1 MNFIWALLQTHWGS
15 INDLGSLSQFFAI
28 LEKVQLGSDKPD
40 YHTLLAV
47 LTQILEGLILNVWR
61 IECGNLDAYASS
73 NPSAENIL
81 AKSHSILKNYATPSH
96 KNEPVKKASHPLN
109 VHLQIPNLQD
119 NVVHEKIVRL
129 TRDLLYVAELIN
141 AISSGDFGRIEDM
154 LSDLACMFWGAGS
167 NNYST
172 EILHLLFNI
181 KEIWTPEFV

>member
-1 MNFIWALLQTHWGS
+1 M
-15 INDLGSLSQFFAI
+15 
-28 LEKVQLGSDKPD
+28 
-40 YHTLLAV
+40 

-141 AISSGDFGRIEDM
+141 AISSGDFGCIEDM
-154 LSDLACMFWGAGS
+154 LPDLACMFQGAGS

-172 EILHLLFNI
+172 EILHLLFTAVCKLFGTSAIFICN
-181 KEIWTPEFV
+181 KENGLSRIL